1 MNRIHRSQL
10 REILIQLADLKSRL
24 SLIYWDT
31 GEDITAQESIKIK
44 KAIDELNNTIYDLTG
59 VI

>member
-24 SLIYWDT
+24 SLDRK
-31 GEDITAQESIKIK
+31 S
-44 KAIDELNNTIYDLTG
+44 
-59 VI
+59 VV